1 MKKKFQNIIK
11 SGYRYS
17 LVLVLLVFWQLMVM
31 AKIIP
36 AFLLPSP
43 QEVIKAFISDFAL
56 IMHHTK
62 FTLMEAAIGM
72 GIAIV
77 LAFLLSFLMDKF
89 GALYEVLYP
98 PIVISQ
104 TIPTVAIAPLLIIWL
119 GFHMAPKIVLI
130 VMTGFFPI
138 LIALLDGYRSVDPDS
153 LRLLKSMGATDFQ
166 TYFHVKLP
174 ASIGYFFAGLK
185 VSTSY
190 SIISAVVAEWLGGYY
205 GLGVYMTRVRKA
217 YALDKMFAIIFFTSF
232 LSLVLMGLINKIH
245 KLVVKY

>member
-1 MKKKFQNIIK
+1 MKKKFQSIIQFSYK
-11 SGYRYS
+11 YS
-17 LVLVLLVFWQLMVM
+17 VVLGILVFWQIMVM
-31 AKIIP
+31 TKIVP
-36 AFLLPSP
+36 EFLLPSP
-43 QEVIKAFISDFAL
+43 LSVIKAFIGDFSL

-62 FTLMEAAIGM
+62 FTLLEAWIGM
-72 GIAIV
+72 SIAIFF
-77 LAFLLSFLMDKF
+77 AFILSFLMDRF
-89 GALYEVLYP
+89 RVLYEILYP

-119 GFHMAPKIVLI
+119 GFHMTPKIVLI

-138 LIALLDGYRSVDPDS
+138 LISLLDGYRSVDADS
-153 LRLLKSMGATDFQ
+153 IKLLKSMGATNWQ
-166 TYFHVKLP
+166 TYRHVKLP
-174 ASIGYFFAGLK
+174 ASIGYFFAGLR

-232 LSLVLMGLINKIH
+232 LSLILMGTINLIH
-245 KLVVKY
+245 KKVVKY